1 MRSAKV
7 KLAKEILDV
16 LDRYDIS
23 VVGIYEQGGEYYAEI
38 EFASNLGE
46 DVIEDIWF
54 NGTNIDFI
62 VKFGDHAYNFD
73 PDEHAEPYI
82 EMRGRNGVPNS
93 VRALIRDAEEIG
105 ELLDEVSD
113 KLNDLDVDEF
123 EEEEDEDDY
132 DESYRKIRRPSRIKT
147 ERFNRKRTRR

>member
-38 EFASNLGE
+38 E
-46 DVIEDIWF
+46 DIWF

-62 VKFGDHAYNFD
+62 VKFGDRAYNFD